1 MAEALD
7 LKKPL
12 PIGNK
17 GPRNTGLWGV
27 WTLIVTEASLFG
39 YLLAAY
45 AYLAVTS
52 GQQWPPEGAPSLA
65 LPGINTVILVSSSGF
80 VMLAER
86 FLRKAWRG
94 AAIAALIV
102 AMILGVIFVAVQVHE
117 WSDKPYGITG
127 NLYGSLYFTITGFHM
142 AHVVVGLVV
151 LMWLTLWVAQ
161 RRVTAE
167 GPAPLVIGGLY
178 WHFVDVVWL
187 VIFSTLYIGPNL
199 HA

>member
-12 PIGNK
+12 PVGNK
-17 GPRNTGLWGV
+17 GPRNSGLWGV
-27 WTLIVTEASLFG
+27 WTLIVSEASLFG

-45 AYLAVTS
+45 TYLAVTS
-52 GQQWPPEGAPSLA
+52 GQHWSPEGAPSLA

-102 AMILGVIFVAVQVHE
+102 AMILGVFFVAVQVHE

-142 AHVVVGLVV
+142 AHVVVGLIV
-151 LMWLTLWVAQ
+151 LLWLTLWVALG
-161 RRVTAE
+161 RVTAK

-187 VIFSTLYIGPNL
+187 VIFSTLYIGPHL